1 MSLRIHHLALRAR
14 DPDATERFYVSVLGL
29 KVVARHPA
37 RGSVWLDADGAI
49 VMVERADGGERLPA
63 EGTPPGTKDLV
74 AFAVDDLPAWRRR
87 LVEAG
92 VAIEGETPNTLYVRD
107 PDGRRIGVSTY
118 VFSPPPAP

>member
-1 MSLRIHHLALRAR
+1 MSLRIHHIALRAH

-29 KVVARHPA
+29 KVVARQPA
-37 RGSVWLDADGAI
+37 RGSVWLDANGVI
-49 VMVERADGGERLPA
+49 VMVERADGGEPA
-63 EGTPPGTKDLV
+63 VPPGTKDLV

-118 VFSPPPAP
+118 IFPGPAAL